1 MDRITRVECKKERDN
16 DKSILEE
23 EDTLKE
29 HYTLEDIWLIIH
41 SY

>member
-23 EDTLKE
+23 EEDTLKE
-29 HYTLEDIWLIIH
+29 HYTLEDI
-41 SY
+41 